1 MSQPTQ
7 SSAGIVVVDANI
19 FISICSR
26 EPAEAIARTA
36 LADYA
41 MLLIKAR
48 LAHIVNEEIKRQ
60 KLTQAE
66 AAKILRVNQSE
77 VSRLTRSFG
86 SFSPI
91 RLMTFLNRLGR
102 NVEIVVPAPRRSK
115 KPAQT
120 LVKAA

>member
-1 MSQPTQ
+1 VFADLGLP
-7 SSAGIVVVDANI
+7 
-19 FISICSR
+19 
-26 EPAEAIARTA
+26 EA
-36 LADYA
+36 DD
-41 MLLIKAR
+41 LLVKAR
-48 LAHIVNEEIKRQ
+48 LAHIINEEIKRQ

-102 NVEIVVPAPRRSK
+102 NVKIIVPPSRRSK
-115 KPAQT
+115 KPAKT
-120 LVKAA
+120 LVVEST

>member
-1 MSQPTQ
+1 MRVKSTK
-7 SSAGIVVVDANI
+7 SGVRKTRKSGIEYEVGSGNVFADLGL
-19 FISICSR
+19 
-26 EPAEAIARTA
+26 PEA
-36 LADYA
+36 DD
-41 MLLIKAR
+41 LLVKAR
-48 LAHIVNEEIKRQ
+48 LAHIINQEIKRQ

-86 SFSPI
+86 SFSPV

-102 NVEIVVPAPRRSK
+102 NVKIIVPPPRRSK

-120 LVKAA
+120 FVVESN

>member
-1 MSQPTQ
+1 VFADLGLP
-7 SSAGIVVVDANI
+7 
-19 FISICSR
+19 
-26 EPAEAIARTA
+26 EA
-36 LADYA
+36 DD
-41 MLLIKAR
+41 LLVKAR
-48 LAHIVNEEIKRQ
+48 LAQIINEEIKRQ

-102 NVEIVVPAPRRSK
+102 NVKIIVPPPRRSK

-120 LVKAA
+120 VVIESP

>member
-1 MSQPTQ
+1 
-7 SSAGIVVVDANI
+7 
-19 FISICSR
+19 
-26 EPAEAIARTA
+26 
-36 LADYA
+36 
-41 MLLIKAR
+41 MLTLVIQ
-48 LAHIVNEEIKRQ
+48 EEIKRR

-66 AAKILRVNQSE
+66 TAKILQVNQSE

-86 SFSPI
+86 SFSLI

-102 NVEIVVPAPRRSK
+102 NVEIVVPPPRRSK

>member
-1 MSQPTQ
+1 MRVKSMKSGVRKTRK
-7 SSAGIVVVDANI
+7 SGIEYEVGSGNVFADLGL
-19 FISICSR
+19 
-26 EPAEAIARTA
+26 PEA
-36 LADYA
+36 DD
-41 MLLIKAR
+41 LLIKAR
-48 LAHIVNEEIKRQ
+48 LTHIINEEIKRQ

-66 AAKILRVNQSE
+66 TAKILRVNQSE

-86 SFSPI
+86 SFSPT

-102 NVEIVVPAPRRSK
+102 NVEIIVPPPRRSK

>member
-1 MSQPTQ
+1 VFADLGLP
-7 SSAGIVVVDANI
+7 
-19 FISICSR
+19 
-26 EPAEAIARTA
+26 EA
-36 LADYA
+36 DD
-41 MLLIKAR
+41 LLVKAR
-48 LAHIVNEEIKRQ
+48 LAHIINEEIKRQ

-102 NVEIVVPAPRRSK
+102 NVKIIVPPLRRSK

-120 LVKAA
+120 LVVEST

>member
-1 MSQPTQ
+1 MRVKSTK
-7 SSAGIVVVDANI
+7 SGVRKTRKSGIEYEVGSGNVFADLGL
-19 FISICSR
+19 
-26 EPAEAIARTA
+26 PEA
-36 LADYA
+36 DD
-41 MLLIKAR
+41 LLVKAR
-48 LAHIVNEEIKRQ
+48 LAQIINEEIKRQ

-102 NVEIVVPAPRRSK
+102 NVKIIVPPPRRSK

-120 LVKAA
+120 VVIESP

>member
-1 MSQPTQ
+1 MPVKSMKSGVRKTRKR
-7 SSAGIVVVDANI
+7 GIEYEVGSGNVFADLGLPEAN
-19 FISICSR
+19 
-26 EPAEAIARTA
+26 
-36 LADYA
+36 D
-41 MLLIKAR
+41 LLVKAR
-48 LAHIVNEEIKRQ
+48 LTYIINEEIKRQ
-60 KLTQAE
+60 KLTQSE
-66 AAKILRVNQSE
+66 AARILGVNQSE

-102 NVEIVVPAPRRSK
+102 NVEIVVSEARRSK

>member
-1 MSQPTQ
+1 MRVKSMKSGVRKTRK
-7 SSAGIVVVDANI
+7 SGIEYEVGSGNV
-19 FISICSR
+19 F
-26 EPAEAIARTA
+26 
-36 LADYA
+36 ADLGLPESDD
-41 MLLIKAR
+41 LLVKAR
-48 LAHIVNEEIKRQ
+48 RTYIINEEIKRQ

-66 AAKILRVNQSE
+66 AAKILGVNQSE

-102 NVEIVVPAPRRSK
+102 NVEIIVPAPRRSK
-115 KPAQT
+115 KPART